1 MCNTRLSSGVFHCG
15 MLTSPGV
22 PSSVVLKLNTTLN
35 KILEESD
42 VKNQLIAQ
50 GLEPMPTSAQEFTK
64 FIAEDKEK
72 WAKVVKES
80 NAKQ

>member
-1 MCNTRLSSGVFHCG
+1 

-22 PSSVVLKLNTTLN
+22 PSPLVSKLNATLN
-35 KILEESD
+35 KIMEESD
-42 VKNQLIAQ
+42 IKAQLIAQ
-50 GLEPMPTSAQEFTK
+50 GLEPMPTSTSDFTK

-80 NAKQ
+80 NAKN